1 MRTLQKHSRKRL
13 LVNHLNNIGI
23 VSSNNITTVNCVL
36 KVILATTIKN
46 EAAQMCPRLFR
57 IEFMGATKII
67 E

>member
-1 MRTLQKHSRKRL
+1 MRTLQKHSRKSL
-13 LVNHLNNIGI
+13 LVNHLKNIGI
-23 VSSNNITTVNCVL
+23 VSSNNMTTVNCVL

-46 EAAQMCPRLFR
+46 DVTRMFPQLFR